1 MDATSSPLAR
11 GRIELA
17 APPPDRVAA
26 VPHEH
31 AAHPGATLLA
41 AISKRNQALDNTGP
55 AAFTRIGGKLEIHC
69 AVDREARRVTDV
81 ASVATAFRGYEAL
94 LVKRGLRDA
103 GLVSS
108 TASGICG
115 GVHATASSQCL
126 EMALGIRPPPLG
138 IVTRNLLLSCQYL
151 DENPIQLFVFS
162 GPDYSRETLMRTNP
176 ALWVRAERAPTAHR
190 AVHGYATVG
199 ALMTDLDRPSGKLF
213 VEAMTMVRLAREA
226 YAVIGGKYPHS
237 ESIVPGG
244 VTLRLTEDQLERFFE
259 RLRPFSAYAK
269 RCIAIWNEIFDFM
282 VEADPAYA
290 RVGAAPATMVD
301 FGQWDNDEVYDATYA
316 NCDDWG
322 LARWSTPG
330 AIVDGKLVT
339 TRLTELNWG
348 LEECVDRSFYDRPQE
363 APRFKTDPLGNPLS
377 PHHPWNRTIAVNA
390 QKRSEP
396 APYSWASSMT
406 WRQRTFEVGAYARI
420 YLSALGGCLPQSEHF
435 ASTGQSLLMRL
446 PADELPAM
454 DAEWRPPAIWNAFER
469 NRARAYAV
477 AYNLLVLTENYH
489 RAKRLLR
496 AGASTLVERFEIPE
510 DGEHFGAGFCG
521 AGRGF
526 LAHWAIVR
534 NGVFANYQIA
544 VPSRINAG
552 PRAPSGEL
560 GAVER
565 AVLNT
570 PILETPPDADAP
582 LTGIDVVR
590 AIQSFDPCM
599 PCTAHLRMDDGST
612 VECTVATTGP

>member
-1 MDATSSPLAR
+1 VDAISLPAVGGEADNRSAPTGRHSNDPDAGLA
-11 GRIELA
+11 
-17 APPPDRVAA
+17 
-26 VPHEH
+26 
-31 AAHPGATLLA
+31 LLA
-41 AISKRNQALDNTGP
+41 EISKRNQALDTAGP
-55 AAFTRIGGKLEIHC
+55 AAFTRVGGKLEIHC
-69 AVDREARRVTDV
+69 AIDRKAGRVTDV

-162 GPDYSRETLMRTNP
+162 GPDYSRETLMRTN
-176 ALWVRAERAPTAHR
+176 ASLWARAERTRTAHES
-190 AVHGYATVG
+190 VHGYATVG

-244 VTLRLTEDQLERFFE
+244 VTLKPTEEQLDQFLQRLA
-259 RLRPFSAYAK
+259 PFTDYAK
-269 RCIAIWNEIFDFM
+269 RCIAIWNEIFQFLYD
-282 VEADPAYA
+282 ADPGYVQ
-290 RVGAAPATMVD
+290 VGEAPATMID

-316 NCDDWG
+316 NCDAWG
-322 LARWSTPG
+322 VARWSTPG
-330 AIVDGKLVT
+330 AIIDGQLVT
-339 TRLTELNWG
+339 TRLTELNCG
-348 LEECVDRSFYDRPQE
+348 LEEFVDRSFYDRHQGS
-363 APRFKTDPLGNPLS
+363 PRFRTDPLGNPLS
-377 PHHPWNRTIAVNA
+377 PQHPWNRSIAVNA
-390 QKRSEP
+390 DKTSTPE
-396 APYSWASSMT
+396 PYSWASAMT

-420 YLSALGGCLPQSEHF
+420 YLSALGGRLPVSQHF
-435 ASTGQSLLMRL
+435 ASTGKSLLMRL
-446 PADELPAM
+446 PAGKLPAM
-454 DAEWRPPAIWNAFER
+454 DVEWRPPATWNAFER

-477 AYNLLVLTENYH
+477 AYNLLVLTENAE
-489 RAKRLLR
+489 RARRLMR
-496 AGASTLVERFEIPE
+496 AGASTLVESFTIPE
-510 DGEHFGAGFCG
+510 QGESFGAGFCG

-526 LAHWAIVR
+526 LAHWAVVR
-534 NGVFANYQIA
+534 NGAFANYQIA

-552 PRAPSGEL
+552 PRAPWGEL
-560 GAVER
+560 GAMER

-570 PILETPPDADAP
+570 PILEKPADP
-582 LTGIDVVR
+582 NEPFTGIDVIR

-599 PCTAHLRMDDGST
+599 PCTAQLHMEDGQT
-612 VECTVATTGP
+612 LERVVATTGP